1 MSSAACS
8 SFHPA
13 PVAAI
18 SVSLPTVRFSQDRL
32 PELVAALAVTAADIE
47 RDLARTTPPGG

>member
-1 MSSAACS
+1 MTSPNPRHVISS
-8 SFHPA
+8 
-13 PVAAI
+13 
-18 SVSLPTVRFSQDRL
+18 SQDRL